1 MVEILYK
8 TISKTANLK
17 IILIVF
23 VLFVIAMVLVNITFA
38 TGVQN
43 LTQTFNYIPE
53 KAYEMIS
60 GYGESGRQNHIR
72 VLFADIILVILYT
85 VLFSSSILYTAS
97 RLFPSKPL
105 VHKLS
110 LLPFVLAAIQFL
122 EIIGVFIV
130 LVSFPRKL
138 IRLTEL
144 TNIITMTKVILTYV
158 CMFIPLVGFI
168 CMSYKN
174 IIAFVR
180 H

>member
-1 MVEILYK
+1 MVKILYK

-17 IILIVF
+17 IILIAF
-23 VLFVIAMVLVNITFA
+23 ILFATAMVLVNITFA
-38 TGVQN
+38 SGVQN
-43 LTQTFNYIPE
+43 LTQTFNYTPE
-53 KAYEMIS
+53 KAYEMIN
-60 GYGESGRQNHIR
+60 GYGESRRQNNIR
-72 VLFADIILVILYT
+72 YCSQIILVILYT
-85 VLFSSSILYTAS
+85 VMFSSSILYTAS
-97 RLFPSKPL
+97 RMFPSKPV

-110 LLPFVLAAIQFL
+110 LLPFVLAVIQLL

-130 LVSFPRKL
+130 LVSFPRQL

-144 TNIITMTKVILTYV
+144 TNIITMTKIILTYV
-158 CMFIPLVGFI
+158 CMLIPLVGFI